1 MFLVIEQDLNVV
13 HSNEYGAC
21 SFDIVIISDANIYAP
36 L

>member
-13 HSNEYGAC
+13 HSDEYEAR
-21 SFDIVIISDANIYAP
+21 SFEIVIVSGANIYAP